1 MDSRERRELNNGT
14 GKALDRAVELVV
26 TPMVFGFFGYQ
37 RTTVRTAPPI
47 IGRCPKCQ
55 AEIRASHPYAWCI
68 KCNEQ
73 LPYRINMER
82 RPIIYGTPEDWRYT
96 FGAGPRNS

>member
-1 MDSRERRELNNGT
+1 MDTATT
-14 GKALDRAVELVV
+14 GVSSK
-26 TPMVFGFFGYQ
+26 
-37 RTTVRTAPPI
+37 TAPPV

-55 AEIRASHPYAWCI
+55 TEIRASHSYSWCI

-82 RPIIYGTPEDWRYT
+82 RPILYGTPEDWRYT
-96 FGAGPRNS
+96 FGVPRA

>member
-1 MDSRERRELNNGT
+1 MDT
-14 GKALDRAVELVV
+14 A
-26 TPMVFGFFGYQ
+26 
-37 RTTVRTAPPI
+37 TVRVTVDEAPPV
-47 IGRCPKCQ
+47 IGKCSKCQ
-55 AEIRASHPYAWCI
+55 TEIRASHPYAWCI

-96 FGAGPRNS
+96 FGAGQR